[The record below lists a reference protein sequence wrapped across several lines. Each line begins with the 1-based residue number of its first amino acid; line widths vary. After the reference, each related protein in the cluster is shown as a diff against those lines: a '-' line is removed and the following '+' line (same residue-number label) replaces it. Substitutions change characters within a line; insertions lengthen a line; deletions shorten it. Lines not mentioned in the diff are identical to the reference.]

1 MVKPLAETGLPAPQ
15 FISTDAIAR
24 LNDAIAT
31 FERETG
37 RSLRPAQPER
47 LTLNSQSYEIN
58 LHAARV
64 NEALKL
70 ALVDFSVYPI
80 LDYLGR
86 FQAVE
91 RLPAASAKTTLRFSL
106 VAARPAGVFDA
117 PSASSATII
126 PAGTRVAAGDAI
138 FATDAELL
146 LAPGQTQA
154 QVTATAVEA
163 GEASNGFA
171 PGQINALLIPLAG
184 VSVANLTASA
194 GGAPVEGDDA
204 LRARIMEAAESTTVA
219 GSRGAYE
226 ARARE
231 VSSAIIAVGVHSPR
245 PGDVDITILT
255 RDGLPSPELL
265 ALVADHL
272 SDRRVRPMGDLV
284 RVLPPRRV
292 GYQIVAS
299 LTLTQ
304 EADAV
309 STLDAANKAASSHAT
324 ALRAAL
330 GRDLVPN
337 QIRAALLVSGVHDLT
352 LTAPAARV
360 LEADEW
366 ADCTAIT
373 LTLAGRADG

>member
-15 FISTDAIAR
+15 FISTDPTAR
-24 LNDAIAT
+24 LNEAIGT

-37 RSLRPAQPER
+37 RTLRPAQPER
-47 LTLNSQSYEIN
+47 LTINGMAYEVN

-70 ALVDFSVYPI
+70 ALIDFSAYPI

-91 RLPAASAKTTLRFSL
+91 RLPSASAKTTLHFSL
-106 VAARPAGVFDA
+106 VATRTAV
-117 PSASSATII
+117 TII

-138 FATDAELL
+138 FATDVELL
-146 LAPGQTQA
+146 LAPGETSGT
-154 QVTATAVEA
+154 VTATAAEA

-171 PGQINALLIPLAG
+171 PGQISALL
-184 VSVANLTASA
+184 ANLPGVTVTNLTPSA

-204 LRARIMEAAESTTVA
+204 LRARIMEAAEGITVA

-231 VSSAIIAVGVHSPR
+231 VSSAITAVGVHSPR

-265 ALVADHL
+265 LAVADHL

-292 GYQIVAS
+292 GFEIVAE

-304 EADAV
+304 EADAA
-309 STLDAANKAASSHAT
+309 STLDTANKAASSYAA

-330 GRDLVPN
+330 GRDVVPN
-337 QIRAALLVSGVHDLT
+337 QIRAALLVPGVHDLT
-352 LTAPAARV
+352 LNAPAARV

-366 ADCTAIT
+366 ADCDGIT

>member
-15 FISTDAIAR
+15 FIPTDPTAR

-31 FERETG
+31 FETATG
-37 RSLRPAQPER
+37 RTLRPAQPER
-47 LTLNSQSYEIN
+47 LTLNSLAYEIN

-64 NEALKL
+64 QAAMLQG
-70 ALVDFSVYPI
+70 LVDFATYPM

-91 RLPAASAKTTLRFSL
+91 RLPAASAQTTLRFTL
-106 VAARPAGVFDA
+106 AAPR
-117 PSASSATII
+117 PSALSI
-126 PAGTRVAAGDAI
+126 PAGTRVAGGDTI
-138 FATDAELL
+138 FLTDAELL
-146 LAPGQTQA
+146 LAPGQTQG
-154 QVTATAVEA
+154 QVTATAAEP

-184 VSVANLTASA
+184 VSVANVTASA

-265 ALVADHL
+265 AAVADHL

-292 GYQIVAS
+292 GYAIAAR

-304 EADAV
+304 EADAET
-309 STLDAANKAASSHAT
+309 TLAAAGAAAT
-324 ALRAAL
+324 AHAAKLRAAL
-330 GRDLVPN
+330 GRDVVPN
-337 QIRAALLVSGVHDLT
+337 QIRTALMVPGVHDLV
-352 LTAPAARV
+352 LDAPAATTLV
-360 LEADEW
+360 ADEW

-373 LTLAGRADG
+373 LTLEGRADD